1 LNALLALFD
10 YVADYFK
17 KRPKNQAIIVKK
29 MTGKINHKII
39 GVMITKTRAKILEMT
54 IPIKGRSTNK
64 TIEIPI
70 ATADNA
76 NKTIATIAIGFS
88 TLRSF
93 IIRCIDASFISIAN
107 V

>member
-1 LNALLALFD
+1 
-10 YVADYFK
+10 
-17 KRPKNQAIIVKK
+17 

-54 IPIKGRSTNK
+54 TPIKGRSTNK
-64 TIEIPI
+64 TIEIPT

-76 NKTIATIAIGFS
+76 NKIRATIAIGFS

-93 IIRCIDASFISIAN
+93 IIRCINASFPCNAMPH
-107 V
+107 